1 MTELATVEVD
11 REPAVRGSV
20 RGWESKGA
28 PGALPFVGTELEPG
42 DGSRP
47 YLTSSSVAMARVIA
61 MSEEVAAGDTTV
73 LLSGETGTG
82 KEVLAR
88 HIHTMSRR
96 ASRPFLAINCGALPS
111 HLIESELFGHE
122 RGAFSG
128 AVERRV
134 GYFEAAAGGTLL
146 LDEVSELPLALQTR
160 LLRVL
165 QEREVLRVGASRP
178 TPVDVR
184 IIATTNREL
193 RHMVERGELRRDLFY
208 RLNVFPL
215 VLVPLRERMEDL
227 PDLARRVLMR
237 LAVSFGRPAM
247 LGGRALEK
255 LMYHDYP
262 GNVRELQN
270 VLERALVMSP
280 RGFVDAEAIVFDDVT
295 GVVES
300 RVAIPRSAWVMPEP
314 TARNQERAPRA
325 PAPIHEP
332 AHTSSPNAARL
343 KELERETILRTLAT
357 CQGNRTK
364 ASKELGI
371 SVRTLRYK
379 LAAMRDSGIDV
390 PEPTLGV

>member
-1 MTELATVEVD
+1 MTEVATVEAD
-11 REPAVRGSV
+11 REPPARPV
-20 RGWESKGA
+20 RGWENKGA
-28 PGALPFVGTELEPG
+28 PNGIPFVGEVEAG

-47 YLTSSSVAMARVIA
+47 YLASNSPAMARVIA
-61 MSEEVAAGDTTV
+61 MAEEVAAGDTTV

-88 HIHTMSRR
+88 HIHAISRR
-96 ASRPFLAINCGALPS
+96 GPRPFLAINCGALPS

-184 IIATTNREL
+184 IIATTNRDL
-193 RHMVERGELRRDLFY
+193 RQMVESGELRRDLFY

-227 PDLARRVLMR
+227 PDLARRVLTR
-237 LAVSFGRPAM
+237 LANSFGRPAM

-280 RGFVDAEAIVFDDVT
+280 RGFVDAEAIVFDEAAVP
-295 GVVES
+295 VES
-300 RVAIPRSAWVMPEP
+300 RASIPRSTFLMPDA
-314 TARNQERAPRA
+314 TARGNERAHRSP
-325 PAPIHEP
+325 PQHTEP
-332 AHTSSPNAARL
+332 VPTSNPNAARL
-343 KELERETILRTLAT
+343 KELERSTILRTLAT

-379 LAAMRDSGIDV
+379 LAAMRDSGVDV